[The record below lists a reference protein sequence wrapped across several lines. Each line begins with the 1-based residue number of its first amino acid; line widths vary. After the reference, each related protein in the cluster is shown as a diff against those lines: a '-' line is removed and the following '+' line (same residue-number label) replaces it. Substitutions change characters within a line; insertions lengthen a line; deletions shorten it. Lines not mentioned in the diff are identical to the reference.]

1 MGRLSLVHLQGSSPP
16 TSCYLSTPGWKATIV
31 EHPPCRNAPHI
42 DSSFP
47 LLSAYGEFSFSRALD
62 FPKESGGDP
71 RSAGPPMI
79 EEEVKRRGGGRRS
92 IQSTMERRNR
102 AAGQWGWSLH
112 LATMMKGAR
121 GGGGEKVWC
130 PPMLSAPLPLFPTFS
145 LPLPSALGLLNQS
158 GAHAGLGKGGEGRG
172 RQGGRF
178 LGTPSR

>member
-1 MGRLSLVHLQGSSPP
+1 MGRLSLVHFQGSSPP

-79 EEEVKRRGGGRRS
+79 EEEVKRRGGGEEEYPIHS
-92 IQSTMERRNR
+92 GSEF
-102 AAGQWGWSLH
+102 
-112 LATMMKGAR
+112 
-121 GGGGEKVWC
+121 GGGFAWAPVARRLEK
-130 PPMLSAPLPLFPTFS
+130 
-145 LPLPSALGLLNQS
+145 
-158 GAHAGLGKGGEGRG
+158 EE
-172 RQGGRF
+172 
-178 LGTPSR
+178 